1 MNDSA
6 RLASHVEH
14 VYVIPHFT
22 TCYRRTDD
30 RHPACNIIVDV
41 PLVLLLQV
49 REEGAH
55 LQHGGYVRPAG
66 MVFSREGQDVNQ
78 TVHCH
83 LYTFHIMVD
92 VLKKGTTFNC
102 RYLPPG
108 ILRIYNIMRHRLLVQ
123 VKLGLAVVEDGAPSQ
138 ATLFLYVTNG
148 HSVKLFCDK
157 LLEGSLEQEQ
167 SFLFFTPQ
175 NTEHPALRVHIIII
189 NAPTS
194 ATGET
199 PQCVWVRHLNI
210 CGGQTGRGRNG

>member
-1 MNDSA
+1 
-6 RLASHVEH
+6 
-14 VYVIPHFT
+14 
-22 TCYRRTDD
+22 
-30 RHPACNIIVDV
+30 
-41 PLVLLLQV
+41 
-49 REEGAH
+49 
-55 LQHGGYVRPAG
+55 
-66 MVFSREGQDVNQ
+66 
-78 TVHCH
+78 
-83 LYTFHIMVD
+83 MVD

-102 RYLPPG
+102 RYLLPG
-108 ILRIYNIMRHRLLVQ
+108 ILRIYNIIRHRLLVQ

-148 HSVKLFCDK
+148 HSVKLFGDK
-157 LLEGSLEQEQ
+157 LLEGSLEQEFFSVVLVHGKDFLAQRYKKNITISIPSQ